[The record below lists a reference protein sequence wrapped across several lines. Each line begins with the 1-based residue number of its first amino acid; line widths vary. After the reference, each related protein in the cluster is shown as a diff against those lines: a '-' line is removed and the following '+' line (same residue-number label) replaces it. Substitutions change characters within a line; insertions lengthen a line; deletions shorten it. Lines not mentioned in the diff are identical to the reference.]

1 MDDLEQ
7 LFADME
13 ALLER
18 IIGQQRDKVMAVALD
33 ILPHLQPEEI
43 QDPQDY
49 PEVAAD
55 PMFNHEDGLLSG
67 LLSARAVLRSNIIDI
82 HRARA
87 ASSEQ

>member
-18 IIGQQRDKVMAVALD
+18 IISQQRDKVMAVALD
-33 ILPHLQPEEI
+33 ILPHLHPADI

-49 PEVAAD
+49 PQ
-55 PMFNHEDGLLSG
+55 S
-67 LLSARAVLRSNIIDI
+67 LRTPCSTM
-82 HRARA
+82 RTVC
-87 ASSEQ
+87 